1 MELYIQYAQ
10 TYEQLTREAI
20 EYVETLRR
28 LKRMAPGLKDYD
40 AIIDSTLAEVAK
52 RMEKWEDTREFIFRN
67 YSEKR

>member
-40 AIIDSTLAEVAK
+40 AIIDSTLAEVSK
-52 RMEKWEDTREFIFRN
+52 RMEKWENTREFIFRN
-67 YSEKR
+67 YSEKH